1 MTDPANIRS
10 RDNEPDHKTDA
21 QCPAALSG
29 EPRQLVAYYIEGAAW
44 QDIRHRV
51 EMPGYRRRNFGAIG
65 SIAAGIKNLF

>member
-1 MTDPANIRS
+1 VSQPPNIRS

-21 QCPAALSG
+21 QYLAALSG

-44 QDIRHRV
+44 QDTRHRV

-65 SIAAGIKNLF
+65 SIAASIKHLF